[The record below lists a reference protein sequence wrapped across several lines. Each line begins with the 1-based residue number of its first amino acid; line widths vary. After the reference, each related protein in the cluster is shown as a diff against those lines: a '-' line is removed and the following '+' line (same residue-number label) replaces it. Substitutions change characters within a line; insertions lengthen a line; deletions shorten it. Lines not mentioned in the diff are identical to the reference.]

1 MEGGVRDEREVEVEE
16 RTAKKPKLPIW
27 KTAKHGTEVAAKITL
42 PHVVDSFTA
51 QHMMADAL
59 PACCGV
65 VSLEVKY
72 VMFPNFYDSR
82 KLADECWE
90 DYIEATRV
98 KPIKKGGAK

>member
-1 MEGGVRDEREVEVEE
+1 MREKSKSKAKVEE
-16 RTAKKPKLPIW
+16 RTAKRLPIW
-27 KTAKHGTEVAAKITL
+27 KTAKHGTEVSAKITL

-72 VMFPNFYDSR
+72 VMFTNFDDSR
-82 KLADECWE
+82 KLSNECWDE
-90 DYIEATRV
+90 YIAPNRV
-98 KPIKKGGAK
+98 KKGGAK

>member
-1 MEGGVRDEREVEVEE
+1 MKVKGLKGEKVKESK
-16 RTAKKPKLPIW
+16 AKAKVPIW

-72 VMFPNFYDSR
+72 VMFPNFCDSR